1 MMICVTPLTS
11 QTLGAEMSSPSDR
24 PYVHVLFGSQTGN
37 AEIIA
42 MDAADALTAAGFT
55 TKLLGLDEVEV
66 GDLSAMSHVVLVS
79 STYDDGDMP
88 DNAQD
93 LWDALDGE
101 APALDHV
108 RYAVLALGD
117 SSYDDFCAAGRHFDE
132 KLAALGGQRVLE
144 RVECDLDYELP
155 SRQWIKATVETFGA
169 IGAADEP
176 VETRVAEV
184 EGGAAPSQRW
194 TRRMPYLADLTAA
207 TLLSGDGS
215 RKAVHHYEV
224 DLGDSGITYEPGDS
238 IGLVPVNP
246 ADLVDGTL
254 TALGV
259 EPTDEAPA
267 GGGSWTEVLTHQ
279 RELRLPGR
287 ELVAWVA
294 QTSGD
299 PELVHLLSTGD
310 REALDAWLWGRDV
323 LDLLS
328 LVPAGKR
335 DPAHVLGLLGQ
346 IQHRSYSISSAPS
359 RSPRT
364 VELLVSCV
372 RYHRDGRD
380 RVGAGTSTL
389 GPAPRADE
397 GRRVA
402 VFLAPNPSFRLP
414 EGDRP
419 VIMVG
424 PGVGVAPFRSFLL
437 ERESRAAP
445 GRNWLFFG
453 DQHESCDFLYRDE
466 LAKWTASGLLTE
478 LTTAFSRDQDHKV
491 YVQDRLVARGEDVY
505 RWLEDGAHFYVC
517 GDGTAMS
524 HAVEAALV
532 EVVAKHGDRSE
543 AEAWDYLAD
552 LKRQR
557 RYSQDVY

>member
-1 MMICVTPLTS
+1 M
-11 QTLGAEMSSPSDR
+11 PSTADR
-24 PYVHVLFGSQTGN
+24 PPVHVLFGSQTGN

-42 MDAADALTAAGFT
+42 MDAADAFTAAGFT
-55 TKLLGLDEVEV
+55 TKLLGMDEIGA
-66 GDLSAMSHVVLVS
+66 GDLTGMSQVVLVS

-93 LWDALDGE
+93 LWDELEVE

-132 KLAALGGQRVLE
+132 KLAELGGQRVLA
-144 RVECDLDYELP
+144 RVECDLDYEQP
-155 SRQWIKATVETFGA
+155 SRQWIKATVETFGS
-169 IGAADEP
+169 IGATGGP

-184 EGGAAPSQRW
+184 QASDAPAQRW
-194 TRRMPYLADLTAA
+194 TRRTPYLADLTVA

-238 IGLVPVNP
+238 LGLVPVNP
-246 ADLVDGTL
+246 ADLVDGTIS
-254 TALGV
+254 ALGV
-259 EPTDEAPA
+259 RASEPTPSGE
-267 GGGSWTEVLTHQ
+267 GSWTEVLTHQ

-294 QTSGD
+294 ETSGD
-299 PELVHLLSTGD
+299 VELDHLLSTGD

-323 LDLLS
+323 LDLLR
-328 LVPAGKR
+328 LVPAENR
-335 DPAHVLGLLGQ
+335 DAARVLALLGPV
-346 IQHRSYSISSAPS
+346 QHRSYSISSAPS

-364 VELLVSCV
+364 AELLVSCV

-389 GPAPRADE
+389 GPAPRSGE
-397 GRRVA
+397 GARVA

-414 EGDRP
+414 DDDRP

-437 ERESRAAP
+437 ERESRAAT

-453 DQHESCDFLYRDE
+453 DQHEACDFLYREE
-466 LAKWTASGLLTE
+466 LTKWTASGLLTE

-505 RWLEDGAHFYVC
+505 RWLEEDAHFYVC

-543 AEAWDYLAD
+543 AEAWDYVAD